1 MITNTVPVLESLR
14 AGVLV
19 GIAVGVSIGVL
30 FDVAVAA
37 GTNIVPASG
46 VLADF
51 SELVGEVFVH
61 AANADKTSNIKQ
73 IPSRATEAV

>member
-1 MITNTVPVLESLR
+1 
-14 AGVLV
+14 
-19 GIAVGVSIGVL
+19 
-30 FDVAVAA
+30 VAVAA